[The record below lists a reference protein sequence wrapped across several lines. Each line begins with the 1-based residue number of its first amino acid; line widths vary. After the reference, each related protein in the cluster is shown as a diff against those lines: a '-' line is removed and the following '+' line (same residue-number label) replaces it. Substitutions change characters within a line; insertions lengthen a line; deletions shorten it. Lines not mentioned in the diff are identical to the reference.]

1 MEEEKMDITGKVLIG
16 LNVLVALYWLK
27 IMWRNTPKRVKPKSQ
42 EAIQKSYFSRIESAR
57 NFYGR

>member
-1 MEEEKMDITGKVLIG
+1 MDITGKVLIG